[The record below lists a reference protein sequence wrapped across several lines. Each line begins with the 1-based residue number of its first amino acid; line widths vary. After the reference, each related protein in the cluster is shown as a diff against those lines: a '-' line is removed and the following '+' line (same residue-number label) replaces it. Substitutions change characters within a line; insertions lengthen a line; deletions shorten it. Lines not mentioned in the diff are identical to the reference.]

1 MSTTANNAEATQTD
15 QVAANGPGNEIDIV
29 KCECAL
35 SSAMA
40 DLSRA
45 RHLVEE
51 MDKVS
56 EQLDILRQRIVVWT
70 DGAGEV
76 DESVPDSL
84 AQIVYDLVES
94 ARVALF
100 RKYYT
105 LGEKF
110 VPINVSTEIENAIPF

>member
-1 MSTTANNAEATQTD
+1 
-15 QVAANGPGNEIDIV
+15 
-29 KCECAL
+29 
-35 SSAMA
+35 MA